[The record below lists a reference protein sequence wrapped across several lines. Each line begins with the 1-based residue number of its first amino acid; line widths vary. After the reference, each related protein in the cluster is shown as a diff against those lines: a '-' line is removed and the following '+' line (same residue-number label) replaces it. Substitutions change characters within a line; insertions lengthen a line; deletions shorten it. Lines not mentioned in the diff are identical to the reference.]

1 MISIHPLLIQPL
13 CLCKEIII
21 FFHFSKVKVKKKKW
35 MIFTTIVNGGGGDKF
50 HTPQHAINFK
60 HNTPYINVIFQNL
73 TRGYESIEN
82 TSFMFN
88 ANV

>member
-1 MISIHPLLIQPL
+1 
-13 CLCKEIII
+13 
-21 FFHFSKVKVKKKKW
+21 